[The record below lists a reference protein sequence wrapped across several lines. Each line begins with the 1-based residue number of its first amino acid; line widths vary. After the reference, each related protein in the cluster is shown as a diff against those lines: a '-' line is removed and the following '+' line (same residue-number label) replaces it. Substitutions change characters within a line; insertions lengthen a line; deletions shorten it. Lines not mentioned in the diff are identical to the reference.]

1 MAHSSTPETTFHH
14 LSWAEFDELAR
25 GDIRPAVVRRL
36 RDAERSRRLL
46 LLRALT
52 DEVSKTPES
61 FSPLPSPDE
70 AWDLLARVE
79 ATSPHVLDLILAHPY
94 LGSWAGY
101 TIRLLRKGITGVCP
115 LWSHVG
121 HVHAIAAAAAIRAR
135 LNFRAAVPVWEG
147 GVILPTLGM
156 ARLPVDTPHSVA
168 EVTGSRGRVTITSS
182 TGQVV
187 LTEPFTADGPD
198 WWAVREATATSG
210 DRRLTVRLDDV
221 DPYRGLHEP
230 MLPRRLDGTEL
241 RAWRGELADAWRLID
256 EYLSDLANAFRA
268 GLDSIVPGPAA
279 PYRSASAS
287 TGEAF
292 GSALVARPGDAPT
305 LAATLVHEF
314 QHIVL
319 GGVLH
324 LAQLYEDDPRE
335 RFYVPWRPDPRPLGK
350 SLQGIYAF
358 FGIAA
363 FWREVARSGDGKL
376 AHRAKFEFAQ
386 ARSDAW
392 RVLSTLR
399 HDANL
404 TGAGRRFVDGIAGKL
419 KPWLAEPVPEDLRR
433 LADAITADHHAGYR
447 LRHLRPDH
455 RTVAAL
461 AHAWLAG
468 HSHPPAAFPYTE
480 PEPTPVPDGTPSTAR
495 ADLVRLD
502 IALADR
508 RALFSMWRSIPA
520 ATTADLAYAT
530 GRFED
535 AVRGYRAEL
544 ARDPDRVSSWVGLG
558 LSLTG
563 VGTSPAARALIHY
576 PELVR
581 AMRRLITTISSEDPS
596 PERLAAWL
604 GESMY

>member
-1 MAHSSTPETTFHH
+1 VDHSSIPETTFHQ
-14 LSWAEFDELAR
+14 LPWSEFDELAR
-25 GDIRPAVVRRL
+25 GDIRPVVVRRL

-46 LLRALT
+46 LLRALM
-52 DEVSKTPES
+52 DEVSKTPEL
-61 FSPLPSPDE
+61 FAPLPSPEE
-70 AWDLLARVE
+70 AWDLLARAE
-79 ATSPHVLDLILAHPY
+79 ATSPDAFDLMLAHPY

-121 HVHAIAAAAAIRAR
+121 QVHAVAAAAAIRAR
-135 LNFRAAVPVWEG
+135 LNFRAVVPVWEG

-156 ARLPVDTPHSVA
+156 ARLPVDEPHSVA
-168 EVTGSRGRVTITSS
+168 EVTGTRGRVEIANSA
-182 TGQVV
+182 GRVV
-187 LTEPFTADGPD
+187 LTEPFGADGPG
-198 WWAVREATATSG
+198 WWALREAIATSS
-210 DRRLTVRLDDV
+210 RHRLTVRLDDI
-221 DPYRGLHEP
+221 DPHRGLHEP
-230 MLPRRLDGTEL
+230 MQPRRLDAAEL
-241 RAWRGELADAWRLID
+241 RAWRDELSDAWLLIDRYLPDLAD
-256 EYLSDLANAFRA
+256 AFRA

-279 PYRSASAS
+279 PFRSASAS

-292 GSALVARPGDAPT
+292 GSALIARPGDAPT

-324 LAQLYEDDPRE
+324 LAQLHDDDPRE

-363 FWREVARSGDGKL
+363 FWRAVTRSDDEKL
-376 AHRAKFEFAQ
+376 ARRAMFEFAQ
-386 ARSDAW
+386 SRSDAW

-399 HDANL
+399 HDAKL
-404 TGAGRRFVDGIAGKL
+404 TVAGRRFVDGIAGRL

-433 LADAITADHHAGYR
+433 LADAITTDHHAGYR
-447 LRHLRPDH
+447 MRHLRPDH
-455 RTVAAL
+455 HAVATL
-461 AHAWLAG
+461 ADAWLAG
-468 HSHPPAAFPYTE
+468 RPHPPAAFAYTD
-480 PEPTPVPDGTPSTAR
+480 PRPTPVPDGTPSDAR
-495 ADLVRLD
+495 ADLIRLD

-508 RALFSMWRSIPA
+508 RALFSMWRSVRD

-530 GRFED
+530 GRFGD

-544 ARDPDRVSSWVGLG
+544 AQDEDRVSSWVGLG
-558 LSLTG
+558 LALTG
-563 VGTSPAARALIHY
+563 VGTSPAARALTHY

-581 AMRRLITTISSEDPS
+581 ALRRLITTSSPDVPS
-596 PERLAAWL
+596 PERLATWL